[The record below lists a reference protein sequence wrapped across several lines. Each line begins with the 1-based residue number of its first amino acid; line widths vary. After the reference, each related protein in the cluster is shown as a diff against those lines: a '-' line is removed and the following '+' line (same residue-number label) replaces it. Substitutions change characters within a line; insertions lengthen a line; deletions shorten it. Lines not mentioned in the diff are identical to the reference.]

1 MIGPVGTAEN
11 ERLTTR
17 LGRERYL
24 RRRPAGFG
32 EDTDVSRRIAIAAE
46 ADRKLCTAT
55 GTMAGT
61 DSRIAAMAVRRAEAA
76 LAAIG
81 REAAAMTLLLSVPEE
96 MSEADVREY
105 LRPAYEAAAFED
117 VTIVRE
123 RREDVLAHVSASG
136 EQTADAGTAAETGT
150 MEDAAEA
157 GAADTA
163 GQPAGDADNA
173 AEPTWYIVMA
183 GTAGIE
189 GTLLLYEANRETME
203 ARYPKHFLENAAELP
218 KQAATAE
225 TIRAG
230 LAGGAAAAVPGGDGG
245 VYGALWKLGEKL
257 RCGMRVD
264 LPRIPIGQITIEVCE
279 VTDIDPYQ
287 IPDSGSVLFVTAE
300 PERLLKVL
308 EGKSAEKEIAE
319 SAAVIGY
326 LTKDA
331 ARIIE
336 NRGEERYL
344 EPYRGGV

>member
-32 EDTDVSRRIAIAAE
+32 EDADITARIAIAAE
-46 ADRKLCTAT
+46 ADRALRTAT
-55 GTMAGT
+55 GTMSGT
-61 DSRIAAMAVRRAEAA
+61 DPRIAAMAAERASAA

-96 MSEADVREY
+96 MPEAAVREY
-105 LRPAYEAAAFED
+105 LRPAYAAAAFED
-117 VTIVRE
+117 VIIVRE
-123 RREDVLAHVSASG
+123 KRENVLAHVSACG

-150 MEDAAEA
+150 TEDAAEA

-203 ARYPKHFLENAAELP
+203 ARYPKHFLESAEELP
-218 KQAATAE
+218 KKATTAE
-225 TIRAG
+225 IIRAG

-257 RCGMRVD
+257 RCGMRIE
-264 LPRIPIGQITIEVCE
+264 LPAIPIAQITIETCE
-279 VTDIDPYQ
+279 MIDTDPYQ
-287 IPDSGSVLFVTAE
+287 IPAGGSVLFVTAE
-300 PERLLKVL
+300 PEKLLRAL
-308 EGKSAEKEIAE
+308 QDAFSETGAPAD
-319 SAAVIGY
+319 AAVIGY
-326 LTKDA
+326 LTKES
-331 ARIIE
+331 ARVLE

-344 EPYRGGV
+344 EPYRGGI

>member
-24 RRRPAGFG
+24 RKRPAGFG
-32 EDTDVSRRIAIAAE
+32 EDTDVSGRIAIAAE

-81 REAAAMTLLLSVPEE
+81 REAAAMTLLLSVPED
-96 MSEADVREY
+96 MPEADIREY

-136 EQTADAGTAAETGT
+136 KPAEDADAAEETGT
-150 MEDAAEA
+150 TEDAAEA
-157 GAADTA
+157 GDFDTTE
-163 GQPAGDADNA
+163 QPAGDADSA
-173 AEPTWYIVMA
+173 AEQVSAEPNWYIVMA

-218 KQAATAE
+218 KRAATAE

-230 LAGGAAAAVPGGDGG
+230 LAGGAAVAVPGGDGG

-300 PERLLKVL
+300 PERLMKVL
-308 EGKSAEKEIAE
+308 EVETS
-319 SAAVIGY
+319 VIGY
-326 LTKDA
+326 LTKET

-344 EPYRGGV
+344 EPYRGGI